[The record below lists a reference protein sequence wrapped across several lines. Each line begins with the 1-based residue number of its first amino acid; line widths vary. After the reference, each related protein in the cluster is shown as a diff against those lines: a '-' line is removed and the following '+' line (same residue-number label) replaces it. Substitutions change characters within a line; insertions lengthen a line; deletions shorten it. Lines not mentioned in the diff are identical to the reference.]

1 MSPAA
6 TLFAVPDAE
15 EVRARIPRYDRPGPR
30 YTSYPTAPVFSEEFG
45 EEDYRRALALC
56 RDRPLS
62 LYFHVPFCER
72 LCSFC
77 ACNRKITR
85 DHSVVGPYLDAFERE
100 ADMAA
105 EAIGGE
111 RRSVQ
116 FAIGGGTPTF
126 LSPEELDRMCKI
138 ADARFPPEPDAERS
152 IEVDP
157 RVTTHEQIEVLAA
170 NSFNRISMGVQDFS
184 PVVQEAIRR
193 VQSREQTEKLA
204 RDARELGFE
213 SVNFDLIYGLPF
225 QTVKSFRDT
234 IDQVLEIRPDRIA
247 LYSYAH
253 VTWISKQQRGFEKK
267 DLPEPERKAAIL
279 LTAIEGFEKAG
290 YRYLGLDHFALPE
303 DELAT
308 AAETGDLRR
317 NFMGYTTKA
326 GVDALAFGASGIS
339 ETADAYAQS
348 ERDAS
353 AWQERIAQGHLP
365 TMRGWWLSD
374 DDKRRKWLIHGLMC
388 QGEVSPSHYQAEFGE
403 ALTDRIPELHA
414 NLAPFVE
421 DGLLSLEDSTYR
433 LEPLGRVFLR
443 VIAMT
448 FDAYLPGQTGE
459 RPIFSRT
466 V

>member
-1 MSPAA
+1 
-6 TLFAVPDAE
+6 
-15 EVRARIPRYDRPGPR
+15 
-30 YTSYPTAPVFSEEFG
+30 
-45 EEDYRRALALC
+45 
-56 RDRPLS
+56 
-62 LYFHVPFCER
+62 
-72 LCSFC
+72 
-77 ACNRKITR
+77 
-85 DHSVVGPYLDAFERE
+85 
-100 ADMAA
+100 
-105 EAIGGE
+105 
-111 RRSVQ
+111 
-116 FAIGGGTPTF
+116 
-126 LSPEELDRMCKI
+126 
-138 ADARFPPEPDAERS
+138 
-152 IEVDP
+152 
-157 RVTTHEQIEVLAA
+157 
-170 NSFNRISMGVQDFS
+170 
-184 PVVQEAIRR
+184 
-193 VQSREQTEKLA
+193 
-204 RDARELGFE
+204 
-213 SVNFDLIYGLPF
+213 
-225 QTVKSFRDT
+225 
-234 IDQVLEIRPDRIA
+234 
-247 LYSYAH
+247 
-253 VTWISKQQRGFEKK
+253 
-267 DLPEPERKAAIL
+267 
-279 LTAIEGFEKAG
+279 
-290 YRYLGLDHFALPE
+290 
-303 DELAT
+303 
-308 AAETGDLRR
+308 
-317 NFMGYTTKA
+317 MGYTTKA